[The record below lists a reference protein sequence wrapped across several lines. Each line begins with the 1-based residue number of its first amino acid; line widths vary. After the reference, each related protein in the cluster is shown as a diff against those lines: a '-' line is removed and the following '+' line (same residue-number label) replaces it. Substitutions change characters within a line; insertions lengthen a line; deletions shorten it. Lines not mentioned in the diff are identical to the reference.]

1 MTKSENYCDS
11 CSLIYKKRYYF
22 LVPEFSEWL
31 EKNYGES
38 VFSNSFKIFDKNYE
52 ELNIEISEYGL
63 TQQLGNILT
72 ILGKKL

>member
-1 MTKSENYCDS
+1 MTKSENYGDS

-38 VFSNSFKIFDKNYE
+38 VFSNSFKIFDK
-52 ELNIEISEYGL
+52 
-63 TQQLGNILT
+63 
-72 ILGKKL
+72 KL